1 MNVMKV
7 MKSGPVIE
15 LVICLVPFVGETTN
29 ANI

>member
-15 LVICLVPFVGETTN
+15 LVIKNQNAKVIDVLLVD
-29 ANI
+29 